1 MTKPLTF
8 FFISSFAAAAAS
20 FAAAAASFEAAS
32 DELEEKKRLSGLKG
46 KTNLPRGAPISLYTY
61 DLAEV

>member
-8 FFISSFAAAAAS
+8 FFISS